1 MELGKIKALLGIPE
15 ADTSQDIP
23 LQFAMDDVR
32 ETILNYCNLDELP
45 EGLTC
50 TAYRLT
56 IDLYR
61 YDRPG
66 ELEAPLAVT
75 SISEGDTSTSF
86 TSAGDALAGGGL
98 KDYQGQLNRYRRV
111 RW

>member
-1 MELGKIKALLGIPE
+1 M
-15 ADTSQDIP
+15 
-23 LQFAMDDVR
+23 V
-32 ETILNYCNLDELP
+32 
-45 EGLTC
+45 
-50 TAYRLT
+50 

>member
-15 ADTSQDIP
+15 ADTSQDIL

-50 TAYRLT
+50 TAYRMV
-56 IDLYR
+56 I
-61 YDRPG
+61 
-66 ELEAPLAVT
+66 